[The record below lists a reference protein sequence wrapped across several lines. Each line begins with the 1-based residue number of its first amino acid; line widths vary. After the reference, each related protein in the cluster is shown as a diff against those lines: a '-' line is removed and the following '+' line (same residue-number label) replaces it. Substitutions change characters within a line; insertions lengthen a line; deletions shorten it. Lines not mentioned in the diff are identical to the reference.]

1 LEILIIISVLIS
13 GGLLNFIIK
22 PAAKSVYYLAVAYT
36 ILALL
41 VATGDGLLNFGII
54 KNAAIINRLIL
65 LLHWSRLLG
74 YLMLGYLMINI
85 LIALTAADTAEDSY
99 HLKKNVDST
108 LRAVTILT
116 SLSFIIASYWK
127 VEHFCKM
134 TFFFTSSGYTVWFL
148 YVIVAAEALGG
159 LGMILHFKFKTGPA
173 AAAGLMLIMIGVLY
187 TYNHN
192 KAPFAESYAA
202 ISQLITLFI
211 MEVIYYFSMRLNALS
226 TPQLNQSR

>member
-1 LEILIIISVLIS
+1 MEILIIISVLIS
-13 GGLLNFIIK
+13 GGLLNFITK

-36 ILALL
+36 VLALL

-54 KNAAIINRLIL
+54 KSALIIKGLTL
-65 LLHWSRLLG
+65 LLYWGRLLG
-74 YLMLGYLMINI
+74 YLMLGYLLINI
-85 LIALTAADTAEDSY
+85 LLSCIAADADEDN
-99 HLKKNVDST
+99 HLVKKNVDST

-116 SLSFIIASYWK
+116 GLSFIVASYWK
-127 VEHFCKM
+127 LEHFCKM

-159 LGMILHFKFKTGPA
+159 LGMILHFKLKTGPA

-202 ISQLITLFI
+202 INQLITLFI
-211 MEVIYYFSMRLNALS
+211 MQLIYYYSMKLS
-226 TPQLNQSR
+226 SVTVPQLNQST